1 MTSQAE
7 PARLKRSESFLGIH
21 FDFHAWGDCTEVGK
35 NVTEEMVESII
46 DQVRPDYIQV
56 DSKGHAGIASFPTKV
71 GTATPGFVKD
81 QLRIWR
87 EVTARRGVALYAHYS
102 GVFDCQAVKLH
113 EDWAR
118 VTEEGKGDPEK
129 ASVFGPYVDELLIPQ
144 LEELCD
150 DYGLDGVW
158 VDGEC
163 WATGRDYGPGVLE
176 AFRRQTGIEN
186 VPRKPEDPNFFEFNQ
201 FCREGFRKYMRH
213 YVDAMHR
220 HNRRFQIASN
230 WAFTSFMPEPVS
242 ADVDFLSGDYS
253 PGDSVNSARFEGR
266 CIAPQGK
273 PWDLMAWSFNSA
285 NKEICWSTK
294 SLPQLQR
301 EAAMVLSL
309 GGGFQAY
316 FQQNRDASVNLWQMK
331 LMGEV
336 AKFCRERQPFCH
348 RGVPVPQIALAN
360 STADYYRRSNS
371 LFANWEYRALRG
383 TLQALLESQNCVEIL
398 SEHHLAGRMKDYP
411 LIILPELRY
420 IEPGLR
426 ADLLAYVEG
435 GGSLLVIEPVAAAS
449 FQRELD
455 VELLGKPA
463 AERRWLEHDGWLG
476 GVLTTCQRAKVGP
489 KAQAFGVLH
498 ETNALDSPASPTA
511 SIATHGKGRIA
522 AIYFNFGDRYAQ
534 SSTATAR
541 RFLGALVR
549 RLFADPIVEVTGSQ
563 FVDVTV
569 NRIGGKL
576 AVNLVNTAGPHDVPT
591 VAVFDEIP
599 PVGPL
604 NVTIRTSRKPS
615 SVMLQPAGTKL
626 DFDFTDGCVRLVLP
640 QLAIHDIV
648 VVEP

>member
-1 MTSQAE
+1 MTNQAQ
-7 PARLKRSESFLGIH
+7 PVRLRRSDSFLGIH
-21 FDFHAWGDCTEVGK
+21 FDFHAGPDCTEIGK

-56 DSKGHAGIASFPTKV
+56 DCKGHAGFASYPTKV
-71 GTATPGFVKD
+71 GTPAGGFVRD
-81 QLRIWR
+81 ALRIWR
-87 EVTARRGVALYAHYS
+87 DVTARNGVALYMHYS
-102 GVFDCQAVKLH
+102 GVFDFAACKGHPQWAAVDANGVPN
-113 EDWAR
+113 EDK
-118 VTEEGKGDPEK
+118 T
-129 ASVFGPYVDELLIPQ
+129 SVFGPYADELLIPQ
-144 LEELCD
+144 LMELRRE
-150 DYGLDGVW
+150 YGVDGVW
-158 VDGEC
+158 IDGEC
-163 WATGRDYGPGVLE
+163 WATCVDYSPMALKAWRQAGHSEEPPRE
-176 AFRRQTGIEN
+176 A
-186 VPRKPEDPNFFEFNQ
+186 KDPLWPAWLAFQ
-201 FCREGFRKYMRH
+201 REGFRN
-213 YVDAMHR
+213 YV
-220 HNRRFQIASN
+220 RRYTDRLHAFDPQFQIASN

-253 PGDSVNSARFEGR
+253 PADSVNVARFEGR

-285 NKEICWSTK
+285 GEQCFTTK

-316 FQQNRDASVNLWQMK
+316 FSQNRDASVNLWKMK

-336 AKFCRERQPFCH
+336 AKFCRARQPFCH
-348 RGVPVPQIALAN
+348 RAVPVPQIALLN
-360 STADYYRRSNS
+360 STADHYRRSNS
-371 LFANWEYRALRG
+371 LFTNGEYRAIRG
-383 TLQALLESQNCVEIL
+383 TLQALLGSQNCVEIL
-398 SEHHLAGRMKDYP
+398 SEHHLAGRMKEYP
-411 LIILPELRY
+411 LIILPELVY
-420 IEPGLR
+420 IEPSLR
-426 ADLLAYVEG
+426 ADLLAYVEN
-435 GGSLLVIEPVAAAS
+435 GGSLLVIGPVAAGM

-455 VELLGKPA
+455 VELLAKPA
-463 AERRWLEHDGWLG
+463 TDRRWLEHDGWLG
-476 GVLTTCQRAKVGP
+476 GLVTTCQKAKLGP
-489 KAQAFGVLH
+489 GAQAFGTLH
-498 ETNALDSPASPTA
+498 ETNTPDSPACPAA

-522 AIYFNFGDRYAQ
+522 AIYFNFGDQYAQ

-549 RLFADPIVEVTGSQ
+549 RLFPTPIVEVAGSQ

-604 NVTIRTSRKPS
+604 NVTIRTGKKPS
-615 SVMLQPAGTKL
+615 SVTLQPAGAKL

-640 QLAIHDIV
+640 QLAIHDII